1 MEKVKKTSRLLGRL
15 KWLGLVL
22 GGIMCFLIQPRLG
35 NIWSV
40 VLGTAAG
47 IGFMFICENERKN
60 VLCDHV
66 ADDLHSAL
74 EAGGYGD
81 AAFEIKVMKPGMI
94 IRIYAIGEDVDAARC
109 NDIVVKKIAGSW
121 YKERVWITQLV
132 TVDSEEEIE
141 STRKALDEELLS
153 DLKKMK
159 DEQRNNRRG

>member
-1 MEKVKKTSRLLGRL
+1 M
-15 KWLGLVL
+15 
-22 GGIMCFLIQPRLG
+22 
-35 NIWSV
+35 
-40 VLGTAAG
+40 
-47 IGFMFICENERKN
+47 
-60 VLCDHV
+60 
-66 ADDLHSAL
+66 
-74 EAGGYGD
+74 
-81 AAFEIKVMKPGMI
+81 
-94 IRIYAIGEDVDAARC
+94 DAARC

>member
-1 MEKVKKTSRLLGRL
+1 MDKVKKTMKFLGRL

-22 GGIMCFLIQPRLG
+22 GGVMCFLIQPLLG

-47 IGFMFICENERKN
+47 AGFMFICENERKN

-66 ADDLHSAL
+66 AEDLHNAL
-74 EAGGYGD
+74 DKEGYGD

-94 IRIYAIGEDVDAARC
+94 IRVYAIGAGDNAAEC
-109 NDIVVKKIAGSW
+109 NSIVVKKIAGSW
-121 YKERVWITQLV
+121 YKENVWITQLV
-132 TVDSEEEIE
+132 AVESEDEIE
-141 STRKALDEELLS
+141 STAKALDEELLS

-159 DEQRNNRRG
+159 EEQKKGRKN

>member
-1 MEKVKKTSRLLGRL
+1 MEKVKKTIRLLGRH
-15 KWLGLVL
+15 KSLGLVL
-22 GGIMCFLIQPRLG
+22 GGIMSFLIQPRLG
-35 NIWSV
+35 NICS

-94 IRIYAIGEDVDAARC
+94 IRIYAIGADVDAARC

-141 STRKALDEELLS
+141 STRKTLDEELLS